1 MSLRFGKLPV
11 VTDYR
16 TLRLGT
22 YLTAQLPPPPPTYS
36 ALNYALPSLLGLP
49 ATDANIASLFPMD
62 ANDRYGCCTIA
73 GLAHVITLN
82 RALAK
87 ERYVLSEALV
97 TKLYFRLT
105 GGVDTGLNMLN
116 VLNYWRG
123 HDPDPGTNNE
133 RIKAF
138 VRINPHNH
146 DHVMKAVNLFGSVY
160 VGFQCQENVESD
172 FEKHIPWT
180 PGRLTNDGH
189 CVVATGYD
197 STKVEVLTWGAR
209 AYGTWQWWD
218 ECVEESYCLVPS
230 EALISGYSALSVNQL
245 LTDLSFVA
253 N

>member
-16 TLRLGT
+16 TLRLGN
-22 YLTAQLPPPPPTYS
+22 YLTAQLPPAPQVYS
-36 ALNYALPSLLGLP
+36 TLDTAVAKLLGETP
-49 ATDANIASLFPMD
+49 TDADIAKLFPMD
-62 ANDRYGCCTIA
+62 ANDKYGCCTIA
-73 GLAHVITLN
+73 GLSHAITVY
-82 RALAK
+82 RAKLGMQ
-87 ERYVLSEALV
+87 YVLPESFV

-105 GGVDTGLNMLN
+105 GGVDTGLDMLN
-116 VLNYWRG
+116 VLNFWRSR
-123 HDPDPGTNNE
+123 DPDPGQNDE

-138 VRINPHNH
+138 VRVNPHNH
-146 DHVMKAVNLFGSVY
+146 DHITKAISLFGAVY

-189 CVVATGYD
+189 CVVAVGYD
-197 STKVEVLTWGAR
+197 PAKVEVLTWGSK

-218 ECVEESYCLVPS
+218 ECVEESYCLVPA
-230 EALISGYSALSVNQL
+230 EALIKGYSQL
-245 LTDLSFVA
+245 NSTQLIADLSQVA